1 MTLTTEF
8 HNRDVYKE
16 LCNTAELVLATCADY
31 YIAAKYNDG
40 SKIELIPSSLRKS
53 VQELNNYDSDIELNA
68 LQRWIRKS
76 SIRKEKESMLN
87 AINNTFN
94 SGAVKIITGDSIE
107 FNENSYNAIIM
118 RNNSSKVK
126 PLTKN
131 QTIIP
136 IYDDTDIR
144 TVLNSITGLRFLQDL
159 FDTNDTSEELH
170 TTLTKIFEPQISHIT
185 ISVPPAYRS
194 SKGNP
199 NTVYFEGT
207 YSQETN
213 KFALRINCRYD
224 MNSSRAYCAEYKEK

>member
-1 MTLTTEF
+1 
-8 HNRDVYKE
+8 
-16 LCNTAELVLATCADY
+16 
-31 YIAAKYNDG
+31 
-40 SKIELIPSSLRKS
+40 
-53 VQELNNYDSDIELNA
+53 
-68 LQRWIRKS
+68 
-76 SIRKEKESMLN
+76 
-87 AINNTFN
+87 
-94 SGAVKIITGDSIE
+94 
-107 FNENSYNAIIM
+107 
-118 RNNSSKVK
+118 
-126 PLTKN
+126 
-131 QTIIP
+131 
-136 IYDDTDIR
+136 
-144 TVLNSITGLRFLQDL
+144 L